1 MKRFLYLF
9 ILMLSAIGCSTS
21 LQEYSP
27 EQVIQNA
34 LSEKHKTLE
43 YYAESTWIMKENG
56 EVAETVMMREWQNED
71 GQKRMETKSSNEKEY
86 SIAINDGKTL
96 LTYVPHEKKAYVIEG
111 EELTS
116 LNQQSPKEQ
125 AEKLLKLIQDTHE
138 IKVIGEEK
146 VAGRDAF
153 HLKATAKKENSLIGN
168 QDIWI
173 DKETWFVLK
182 MISVSGE
189 TTIEFEYTKIDY
201 KVQNDNKLF
210 TFELPEDAVVEKLQD
225 SFSEKEITLEQAK
238 VELGTAFLYIPETK
252 DLKIAHVGL
261 SELDGEIN
269 QKEIMIEYTK
279 EGLPY
284 LSLTVIK
291 QSSDRADETMLPN
304 EEEIQIRGLKG
315 TWSEELRWLHW
326 VENGMAHSINVTD
339 PNVSLDELMP
349 LLEKMVSFD

>member
-71 GQKRMETKSSNEKEY
+71 GKKRVETKSKNEKEY
-86 SIAINDGKTL
+86 SITVNDGKTL
-96 LTYVPHEKKAYVIEG
+96 ITYVPHEKKAYVIEG

-146 VAGRDAF
+146 VAGRKTF
-153 HLKATAKKENSLIGN
+153 HLKATANKENSLVGN

-189 TTIEFEYTKIDY
+189 STIEWSYTKVDY
-201 KVQNDNKLF
+201 KAQNDKELF
-210 TFELPEDAVVEKLQD
+210 TIELPDDVVVEKLQD

-238 VELGTAFLYIPETK
+238 DELGTEFLYIPETE
-252 DLKIAHVGL
+252 DLKIAYVGL

-269 QKEIMIEYTK
+269 QKEIIIEYTK

-291 QSSDRADETMLPN
+291 QSTDRAEETMLPS

-326 VENGMAHSINVTD
+326 VENGMTYSINVTD
-339 PNVSLDELMP
+339 SNVSLAELMP
-349 LLEKMVSFD
+349 VLEKMVSFD